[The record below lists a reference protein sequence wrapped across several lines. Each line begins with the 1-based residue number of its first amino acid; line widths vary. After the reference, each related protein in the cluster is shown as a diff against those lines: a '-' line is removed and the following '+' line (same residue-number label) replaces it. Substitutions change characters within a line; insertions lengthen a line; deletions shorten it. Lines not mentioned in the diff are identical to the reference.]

1 MTSLQLKMNAAWTS
15 FDPTN
20 TNIPTRRPVYWYNP
34 LGKGINPTGNH
45 DWDDKQFCETRGPL
59 SAITIYHS
67 DWIDGIEVWHGGVSS
82 GLRGHKGGSPSS
94 ITLGAGEV
102 ITETG
107 GYDGDYIPRFWV
119 KTNLRKELM
128 VEVAVAMTFP
138 NPCGVLDGS
147 FDSRESNWSD
157 RLAFYLFIVIGA
169 KTTPCVDLTSCVP
182 APIVGTRRQWNS
194 THAKAP
200 TVLPAA
206 VPKQRFVSNPTPAAR
221 TIPIT
226 SYSTVVEPSSVPY
239 ANLTVGVP
247 RETFANE
254 RRVAISPQNVALL
267 KKKGFGKVIIERGAG
282 VEAGFPDEAYEKAG
296 ATIVDPGAVWGAAD
310 IVLKVR
316 GPNLAEI
323 DRLKENATIIS
334 FLQPAQNRDIV
345 ERLAARKVT
354 SFAMDMVPR
363 ISRAQVFD
371 ALSSMANIAGY
382 KAVLEASNNF
392 GRFLTG
398 QVTAA
403 GKIPPCKVLVIGAG
417 VAGLSAIATARR
429 MGAIV
434 RGFDT
439 RSAAREQVQSLGAE
453 FIEVEIEEDG
463 SGAGGYAK
471 EMSPEFIAAEM
482 KLFKE
487 QAQDVDIIITTALIP
502 GRPAPKLITR
512 EMLSVMKPG
521 SVVVD
526 LAAEA
531 GGNCEKTVP
540 GKLVTYNDVKII
552 GYTDLPSRL
561 PTQSSTLYSN
571 NIVKLLLS
579 MAPQDKSFG
588 IDLSDEVVRGSI
600 VTLNGDILPPAPRPT
615 PPPSP
620 SPKAAPK
627 PEEAVVALTPFQ
639 KTSRQVAGVTAGMG
653 TALALGKFTGPLFM
667 GNAFTFALASLIG
680 YRVVWG
686 VAPALHSPL
695 MSEWLASVAFFVMG
709 GGYLP
714 ETIPQALGAA
724 SVLLAFVNVSGGFVI
739 TKRML
744 DMFKRPTDPPE
755 YPWLWAIPGV
765 LFGGGFLAAATTGAA
780 GLVQAGYLVSSVLCI
795 SSLSGLASQAT
806 ARMGNLLGILGVGSG
821 VLASLLAVG
830 FSPEVLTQFGTLATI
845 GSILG
850 FIIGKRIT
858 PTDLPQTVAA
868 LHSVVGLAAVLT
880 SIGSVM
886 GGLDHITTLHLVT
899 AYLGVLIGGITFTGS
914 IVAFMKL
921 AGKMSSKPLMFR
933 GRHAINSGMLAT
945 NIATMGAFVTMAP
958 GSPMIAACAL
968 GANTILSFAKGYT
981 TTAAIGGADMPVVI
995 TVLNA
1000 YSGFALVAEGFM
1012 LENPLLTS
1020 VGALIGVSG
1029 SILSYIMCV
1038 AMNRSLTNVLFGGIS
1053 APTTSDYKVEGTV
1066 VQTNVD
1072 ETAEAL
1078 VNAENVII
1086 VVGYGMAVAKAQYAI
1101 SEITKM
1107 LRSKGINV
1115 RFAIHPVAGRM
1126 PGQCNVLLAEASVP
1140 YDIVLEMDE
1149 INDDFGDTDVTLV
1162 IGANDTVNPIA
1173 LEPGSPIAG
1182 MPVLHAWKS
1191 KQVIVMKRGM
1201 ASGYADVPNPMFYMP
1216 GTKMLFGDAK
1226 VTCDAIKS
1234 AVESRTS

>member
-1 MTSLQLKMNAAWTS
+1 MMSVPFLRPTLVANHALPRATVECLAQRAARALEPTLRASAASSL
-15 FDPTN
+15 
-20 TNIPTRRPVYWYNP
+20 
-34 LGKGINPTGNH
+34 
-45 DWDDKQFCETRGPL
+45 C
-59 SAITIYHS
+59 
-67 DWIDGIEVWHGGVSS
+67 
-82 GLRGHKGGSPSS
+82 
-94 ITLGAGEV
+94 
-102 ITETG
+102 
-107 GYDGDYIPRFWV
+107 
-119 KTNLRKELM
+119 
-128 VEVAVAMTFP
+128 
-138 NPCGVLDGS
+138 
-147 FDSRESNWSD
+147 
-157 RLAFYLFIVIGA
+157 
-169 KTTPCVDLTSCVP
+169 
-182 APIVGTRRQWNS
+182 RRQWS
-194 THAKAP
+194 SSHAKHP
-200 TVLPAA
+200 IVLPAL
-206 VPKQRFVSNPTPAAR
+206 PKQTLNLNGSQNVAKR
-221 TIPIT
+221 TIPT
-226 SYSTVVEPSSVPY
+226 TAYSTVVEPPSAPY
-239 ANLTVGVP
+239 SELTVGVP
-247 RETFANE
+247 RETFPNE
-254 RRVAISPQNVALL
+254 RRVSISPQNVALL

-282 VEAGFPDEAYEKAG
+282 AQADFRDEDYEKAG
-296 ATIVDPGAVWGAAD
+296 ATLVNAATVWSSAD

-316 GPNLAEI
+316 GPNPAEI
-323 DRLKENATIIS
+323 DRLKEGATIIS
-334 FLQPAQNRDIV
+334 MLQPAQNKDLVQRI
-345 ERLAARKVT
+345 AARKAT
-354 SFAMDMVPR
+354 SFAMDMIPR

-382 KAVLEASNNF
+382 KAVLEASNTF

-439 RSAAREQVQSLGAE
+439 RPAVKEQVQSLGAE

-482 KLFKE
+482 KLFTE
-487 QAQDVDIIITTALIP
+487 QAKDVDIIITTALIP
-502 GRPAPKLITR
+502 GKPAPKLITKD
-512 EMLSVMKPG
+512 MIDVMKPG
-521 SVVVD
+521 SVIVD

-531 GGNCEKTVP
+531 GGNCEKTQA

-571 NIVKLLLS
+571 NIIKFLLS
-579 MAPQDKSFG
+579 MSPQDKTFG
-588 IDLSDEVVRGSI
+588 IDLTDEVVRGAI
-600 VTLNGDILPPAPRPT
+600 VTLNGEILPPAPRPA
-615 PPPSP
+615 PPPAP
-620 SPKAAPK
+620 PAKAAAK
-627 PEEAVVALTPFQ
+627 PEEEVVTLTPFQ
-639 KTSRQVAGVTAGMG
+639 KTSRQVATVTAGMG
-653 TALALGKFTGPLFM
+653 TALALGKMTGPVFM
-667 GNAFTFALASLIG
+667 GNAFIFALASLVG

-686 VAPALHSPL
+686 VTPALHSPL
-695 MSEWLASVAFFVMG
+695 MSVTNAISGMVGVGGFFVMG

-755 YPWLWAIPGV
+755 YPWLYAIPGV
-765 LFGGGFLAAATTGAA
+765 LFGGGYLAAAATGAA
-780 GLVQAGYLVSSVLCI
+780 GLVQAGYMVSSVLCI
-795 SSLSGLASQAT
+795 SSISGLASQAT
-806 ARMGNLLGILGVGSG
+806 ARRGNLLGILGVGSG
-821 VLASLLAVG
+821 VLASLLAAG
-830 FSPEVLTQFGTLATI
+830 FSPEVLTQFGALATI

-850 FIIGKRIT
+850 FVIGKRIT

-880 SIGSVM
+880 SIGSVL
-886 GGLDHITTLHLVT
+886 GDLSHATTLHLVT
-899 AYLGVLIGGITFTGS
+899 AYFGVLIGGITFTGS

-921 AGKMSSKPLMFR
+921 AGKMSSRPLTLP
-933 GRHAINSGMLAT
+933 GRHVLNSGMLAT
-945 NIATMGAFVTMAP
+945 NAATMGVFVTMAP
-958 GSPMIAACAL
+958 GSPMIAAAAL
-968 GANTILSFAKGYT
+968 GANTILSFAKGFT

-1012 LENPLLTS
+1012 LDNPLLTS

-1053 APTTSDYKVEGTV
+1053 APAATEYKIEGSVT
-1066 VQTNVD
+1066 QTNVED
-1072 ETAEAL
+1072 TADAL

-1086 VVGYGMAVAKAQYAI
+1086 VVGYGMAVAKAQYAL
-1101 SEITKM
+1101 SEITNM
-1107 LRSKGINV
+1107 LRARGINV

-1149 INDDFGDTDVTLV
+1149 INDDFGDTDLTLV

-1226 VTCDAIKS
+1226 VTCDAIKA
-1234 AVESRTS
+1234 AVESRT